1 MHLGTHT
8 SKATKAGQK
17 MDNSKIIHLPSI
29 QAHEMILG
37 MHIPIK

>member
-8 SKATKAGQK
+8 LKATKAEQK